1 MANLTDELGFPF
13 DSVNGDR
20 GMSAGSWRTML
31 SGFFTNGIFST
42 DDFQVTINGMN
53 ALISKGNAFINGAF
67 FPSAEKTLTIESA
80 SGSYDRYDSI
90 VIEFNSADRKVS
102 LKVVKGGSDSKWIT
116 PSRTSSIYQLVIAVI
131 NVKKGSTSLA
141 QSNVSD
147 TRSDSWYC
155 GYVTST
161 GSQERFEKELQAH
174 KERITNLE
182 EGQTWSAWKTCGK
195 NGCGITLNYRY
206 NEGLKLVELNWDGVL
221 TATIIG
227 NTMGFMWDGFPSDK
241 SPKTNLFVPVQTQSN
256 DLTLRFYPVTND
268 MTKKHWTL
276 TSMHGSA
283 NVSNAYVCGS
293 FIYSYA

>member
-1 MANLTDELGFPF
+1 MADLTDELGFPF

-20 GMSAGSWRTML
+20 GMSAKSWRTML
-31 SGFFTNGIFST
+31 SGFFTNGIFKT
-42 DDFQVTINGMN
+42 DDFQVTVNGMN
-53 ALISKGNAFINGAF
+53 ALVSEGSAFVNGAF

-131 NVKKGSTSLA
+131 NVKKGSTSLT

-161 GSQERFEKELQAH
+161 GSQERFEKQLQELKTQ
-174 KERITNLE
+174 INNINDLN
-182 EGQTWSAWKTCGK
+182 TWSAWKTCGK
-195 NGCGITLNYRY
+195 NGCGIKLNYRY
-206 NEGLKLVELNWDGVL
+206 NESLKLVELNWDGRLSATVL
-221 TATIIG
+221 N
-227 NTMGFMWDGFPSDK
+227 NTMGYMWNGFPDDK
-241 SPKTNLFVPVQTQSN
+241 KPKLNTFIPVQTQSN
-256 DLTLRFYPVTND
+256 DLTLRFYPITND
-268 MTKKHWTL
+268 MTKNHWTL
-276 TSMHGSA
+276 TAMHGS
-283 NVSNAYVCGS
+283 VSTAYVCGT

>member
-1 MANLTDELGFPF
+1 MVDLTDELGFPF

-31 SGFFTNGIFST
+31 SGFFTNGIFKT
-42 DDFQVTINGMN
+42 DDFQVTVNGMN
-53 ALISKGNAFINGAF
+53 ALVSEGNAFINGAF

-131 NVKKGSTSLA
+131 NVKKGSTSLS

-147 TRSDSWYC
+147 TRNDHNYC

-161 GSQERFEKELQAH
+161 GSQERFEKELQEL
-174 KERITNLE
+174 KTQINNLNNLNR
-182 EGQTWSAWKTCGK
+182 WSSWKSCGK
-195 NGCGITLNYRY
+195 NGCGITLKYRY
-206 NEGLKLVELNWDGVL
+206 NEASKLVELNWDGSI
-221 TATIIG
+221 TNTIIG
-227 NTMGFMWDGFPSDK
+227 NTTGYMWEGFPLDK
-241 SPKTNLFVPVQTQSN
+241 SPKKNVFIPVQTQSN
-256 DLTLRFYPVTND
+256 DLTLRFYPKTND
-268 MTKKHWTL
+268 MTANHWTL

-283 NVSNAYVCGS
+283 NVRTAYICGT

>member
-31 SGFFTNGIFST
+31 SGFFTNGIFKT
-42 DDFQVTINGMN
+42 DDFQVTVNGMN
-53 ALISKGNAFINGAF
+53 ALVSEGNAFVNGAF
-67 FPSAEKTLTIESA
+67 FPSTEKTLTIESA

-102 LKVVKGGSDSKWIT
+102 LKVINGGSDSKWVT

-131 NVKKGSTSLA
+131 NVKKGSTSLS

-147 TRSDSWYC
+147 VRSDPWYC

-161 GSQERFEKELQAH
+161 GSQERFEKELQEL
-174 KERITNLE
+174 KTQINNQNNLNR
-182 EGQTWSAWKTCGK
+182 WSNWKSCGK
-195 NGCGITLNYRY
+195 NGCGITLKYRY
-206 NEGLKLVELNWDGVL
+206 NEASKLVELNWDGNI
-221 TATIIG
+221 TNTIIG
-227 NTMGFMWDGFPSDK
+227 NSMGFMWEGFPLDK
-241 SPKTNLFVPVQTQSN
+241 APKINLFIPVQTQSN
-256 DLTLRFYPVTND
+256 DLTLRFYPKGSD
-268 MTKKHWTL
+268 MTANHWTL

-283 NVSNAYVCGS
+283 NVSTAYVCGS

>member
-31 SGFFTNGIFST
+31 SGFFTNGIFKT
-42 DDFQVTINGMN
+42 DDFQVTVNGMN
-53 ALISKGNAFINGAF
+53 ALVSEGNAFVNGAF
-67 FPSAEKTLTIESA
+67 FPSTEKTLTIESA

-102 LKVVKGGSDSKWIT
+102 LKVIKGGSDSKWVT

-131 NVKKGSTSLA
+131 NVKKGSTSLS

-147 TRSDSWYC
+147 VRSDPWYC

-161 GSQERFEKELQAH
+161 GSQERFEKELQEL
-174 KERITNLE
+174 KTQINNQNNLN
-182 EGQTWSAWKTCGK
+182 TWSDWKSCGK
-195 NGCGITLNYRY
+195 NGCGITLKYRY
-206 NEGLKLVELNWDGVL
+206 NEASKLVELNWDGSL
-221 TATIIG
+221 TNTIIG
-227 NTMGFMWDGFPSDK
+227 NSMGFMWDGFPLDK
-241 SPKTNLFVPVQTQSN
+241 SPKINLFVPVQTQST
-256 DLTLRFYPVTND
+256 DLTLRFYPKTND
-268 MTKKHWTL
+268 MTANHWTL
-276 TSMHGSA
+276 TSLHG
-283 NVSNAYVCGS
+283 NVSTSYVCGS